1 MLYAYSVLWCA
12 GTETVAFG
20 PIVTF
25 RAEIADD
32 SPRNDRIEL
41 VPQDDGAVKHL
52 LEMEVPRIALQA
64 TDGTTVDLCG
74 PGLSV
79 VYAYP
84 RTSPPGGNALDGW
97 DAISG
102 ARGCT
107 TQSCAFCD
115 HFAEL
120 KAQARAIYSASQP
133 RPRNI
138 NARLRNGFTFRSHF
152 FPIIRSVWHRHVA
165 YRCSKQAV

>member
-32 SPRNDRIEL
+32 RPRNDRIEL

-52 LEMEVPRIALQA
+52 LGMEVPRIALQA

-74 PGLSV
+74 PGPYL
-79 VYAYP
+79 
-84 RTSPPGGNALDGW
+84 
-97 DAISG
+97 
-102 ARGCT
+102 
-107 TQSCAFCD
+107 
-115 HFAEL
+115 
-120 KAQARAIYSASQP
+120 
-133 RPRNI
+133 
-138 NARLRNGFTFRSHF
+138 
-152 FPIIRSVWHRHVA
+152 
-165 YRCSKQAV
+165 

>member
-52 LEMEVPRIALQA
+52 LGMEVPRIALQA
-64 TDGTTVDLCG
+64 TDGTLSG
-74 PGLSV
+74 PLWSGPICSL
-79 VYAYP
+79 
-84 RTSPPGGNALDGW
+84 R
-97 DAISG
+97 ISSDKPTG
-102 ARGCT
+102 R
-107 TQSCAFCD
+107 
-115 HFAEL
+115 
-120 KAQARAIYSASQP
+120 
-133 RPRNI
+133 
-138 NARLRNGFTFRSHF
+138 
-152 FPIIRSVWHRHVA
+152 
-165 YRCSKQAV
+165 